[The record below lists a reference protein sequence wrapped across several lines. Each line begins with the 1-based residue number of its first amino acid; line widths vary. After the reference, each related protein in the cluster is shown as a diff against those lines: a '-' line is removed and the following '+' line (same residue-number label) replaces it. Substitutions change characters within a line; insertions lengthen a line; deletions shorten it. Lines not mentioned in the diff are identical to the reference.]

1 MKLLVL
7 LPKLIP
13 DFLIGLSTC
22 SSSAA
27 FSTTLEIN
35 EKKLGI
41 DPSFSRTA
49 VPIGTIIYAGISSLF
64 LIVSCAY
71 AAECYQVGAN
81 LAWWITLWFIGTLLT
96 MAVPPVAGG
105 GISCLS
111 ILLIQMHVPREGLA
125 IAVTLSMF
133 LDFICTAARIFT
145 MHIETALLADRLG
158 LLDREMLQKKC

>member
-1 MKLLVL
+1 MKTKKESVCLDLQGVDRASALIQDWLTEAGVKRRVL

-35 EKKLGI
+35 EMKLGI

-71 AAECYQVGAN
+71 AAECYQVGAT
-81 LAWWITLWFIGTLLT
+81 W
-96 MAVPPVAGG
+96 PGG
-105 GISCLS
+105 SSSGSS
-111 ILLIQMHVPREGLA
+111 
-125 IAVTLSMF
+125 
-133 LDFICTAARIFT
+133 ARS
-145 MHIETALLADRLG
+145 
-158 LLDREMLQKKC
+158 